1 LSEGVKL
8 INKKSKGDEMKF
20 LKGFTPYKKEDAEK
34 YNRLRWWAG
43 LTFGDVLD
51 KAADIHPRQEALVDS
66 KSRLTYSQ
74 VREMANRLAISL
86 MELGVKATDRVLIQL
101 PNWNE
106 FVYSYFGLQKIGA
119 IPVLLIDRYRQ
130 YEINHLFRLT
140 GATCW
145 IVPERYRKIDYLP
158 IINDVLRNSPKIKHV
173 ILVRGKKHRG
183 LLNLEK
189 LIDRAGVTGKNLNG
203 LAKRRPDPMQ
213 VAHMGP
219 TGGTTGLPK
228 VVPRTH
234 NDYLC
239 RVEYA
244 ARAWELT
251 NNDIMLLTAP
261 IGHDLSFSLGLC
273 TALFTFGKVVMLD
286 STEPEDICRTI
297 EREKVTAVAWTPTF
311 VSRLINF
318 GGLGKYDLSSLTKMY
333 CGGGASPAQLVRD
346 ASKKLRCVYVNA
358 YGGTEGM
365 KAQTRLDD
373 DIELACRSVGK
384 PTCPYDTYKIV
395 DQNGKELPRNTQGEL
410 VIKGPGIFTGY
421 YNAPEENKKAF
432 DKDGF
437 FKTGDLAVIDDSGN
451 ITLTGRIR
459 EMINRGGESISA
471 VEIENLIAAHP
482 DVAAVAVIGMPDPV
496 MGEKVCAYIQSKPG
510 AKIDFEGVIS
520 FLKSKRASVLQL
532 PERIE
537 FVNTLPLTKSKKV
550 DKKVLVEDIKKKISC
565 SA

>member
-1 LSEGVKL
+1 MKL
-8 INKKSKGDEMKF
+8 

-43 LTFGDVLD
+43 LTFGDILD
-51 KAADIHPRQEALVDS
+51 KAADIYPNKEALVDG
-66 KSRLTYSQ
+66 KRRLSYSQ
-74 VREMANRLAISL
+74 VREMANRLAVSL
-86 MELGVKATDRVLIQL
+86 MELGVRATDRVLIQL

-130 YEINHLFRLT
+130 YEIGHLFHLT

-145 IVPERYRKIDYLP
+145 IVPEKYKKMDYLP
-158 IINDVLRNSPKIKHV
+158 IINDVLRNNPKIKNIV
-173 ILVRGKKHRG
+173 LVRGKKHKG
-183 LLNLEK
+183 LFNLER
-189 LIDRAGVTGKNLNG
+189 LTEDAEITGRNLG
-203 LAKRRPDPMQ
+203 QLAKRRPDPMQ

-239 RVEYA
+239 RIEYA
-244 ARAWELT
+244 ARALELT
-251 NNDIMLLTAP
+251 NNDIMLIAAP
-261 IGHDLSFSLGLC
+261 IGHDLAFSLGLC
-273 TALFTFGKVVMLD
+273 VSLFTFGKVVMLD
-286 STEPEDICRTI
+286 SREPEDICRTI
-297 EREKVTAVAWTPTF
+297 QREKVTAVAWTPTF

-318 GGLGKYDLSSLTKMY
+318 EGLGKYDLSSLKKMY
-333 CGGGASPAQLVRD
+333 CGGGASPPQLIRD
-346 ASKKLRCVYVNA
+346 ATKKLGCIYVNA

-373 DIELACRSVGK
+373 DIESACRSVGK
-384 PTCPYDTYKIV
+384 PACPYDIYKIV
-395 DQNGKELPRNTQGEL
+395 DQNGKGLPPNTQGEL

-432 DKDGF
+432 DKNGF
-437 FKTGDLAVIDDSGN
+437 FKTGDVAMIDDSGN

-471 VEIENLIAAHP
+471 VEIENLIADHP
-482 DVAAVAVIGMPDPV
+482 DVAAVAVVAMPDPV

-537 FVNTLPLTKSKKV
+537 FVGSLPLTKSRKV
-550 DKKVLVEDIKKKISC
+550 DKRSLVEDIKKKIS